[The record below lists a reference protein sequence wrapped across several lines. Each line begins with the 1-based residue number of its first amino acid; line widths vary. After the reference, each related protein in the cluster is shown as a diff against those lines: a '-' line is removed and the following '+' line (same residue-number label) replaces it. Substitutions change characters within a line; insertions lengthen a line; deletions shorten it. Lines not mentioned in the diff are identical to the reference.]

1 MLSCFFLYHSFLI
14 YLNLTTNE
22 RIKRTRMIRYLN
34 YIQKSAKE
42 NINLKQI
49 TEGKDVTEIDQES
62 HQKFCEILFDIS
74 NFFMFKRKF

>member
-1 MLSCFFLYHSFLI
+1 
-14 YLNLTTNE
+14 
-22 RIKRTRMIRYLN
+22 MIRYLN